1 LAREADSEN
10 PIREARHSSVL
21 LTLLVAGLLVFFIG
35 IVFLTLAASFFGY
48 GNSTSFGVIIFL
60 GPVPIVIGAGPQPI
74 LILLIAASVTV
85 LTVLA
90 FFLKRRRRKK
100 GR

>member
-1 LAREADSEN
+1 M
-10 PIREARHSSVL
+10 REARHSSVL

-35 IVFLTLAASFFGY
+35 IVFLTLAASFLGH
-48 GNSTSFGVIIFL
+48 GNSSSFGVIIFL
-60 GPVPIVIGAGPQPI
+60 GPFPIVIGAGPQPI

-90 FFLKRRRRKK
+90 FLLMRGRRKK
-100 GR
+100 VDD